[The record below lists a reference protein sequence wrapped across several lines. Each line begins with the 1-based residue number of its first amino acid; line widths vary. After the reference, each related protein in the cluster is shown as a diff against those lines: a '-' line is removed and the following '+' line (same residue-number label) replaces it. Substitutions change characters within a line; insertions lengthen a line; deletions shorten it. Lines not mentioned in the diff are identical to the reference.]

1 MVIDVGLN
9 REDRSSIPYNYNGKG
24 LEPHDVRT
32 DLPIGLCGQTGR
44 ILLMGKKRF
53 NTTTT

>member
-32 DLPIGLCGQTGR
+32 DLPVRLCGQAGR
-44 ILLMGKKRF
+44 ILLMEKK
-53 NTTTT
+53 N